1 MKSDLNYQKLIFR
14 KLKLSDYQKFE
25 KLFKKTFK
33 KKISYEFFKWRYFN
47 DRYSFCY
54 GVFCSS
60 NLIANV
66 GMKSMNLNNN
76 KKQRIYSRH
85 TSMVLKEYRGKGIF
99 SQLLENVKKKII
111 SKLGI
116 VVMWPNEY
124 NLSSFGIKKNLI
136 LKKKFYLYRS
146 INSNINS
153 TKTISYNINKIKK
166 FRFYI
171 KNKNNFFYKDYN
183 YFNKRYLTYKKNE
196 YFINSFEY
204 KNLKSFFIIKRNKHK
219 YGVNHVVLE
228 HFGSIKIKQIH
239 LRNLIKENKELVFW
253 SNNKMDKS
261 NLTLINHIN
270 LNIGLIKRINNN
282 KKNSIID
289 NKVFMPG
296 DTDTFITLR

>member
-1 MKSDLNYQKLIFR
+1 MKSDVNFQKLIFR

-54 GVFCSS
+54 GVFRSS

-99 SQLLENVKKKII
+99 SQLLENVKKKIL

-116 VVMWPNEY
+116 VVMWQNKY

-136 LKKKFYLYRS
+136 LKKKFYLYKS

-171 KNKNNFFYKDYN
+171 KNKKNFFYKDYN
-183 YFNKRYLTYKKNE
+183 YFNKRYLIYKKNE
-196 YFINSFEY
+196 YFINFFEY
-204 KNLKSFFIIKRNKHK
+204 KNLRSFFIIKRNKRK

-253 SNNKMDKS
+253 SNNKMKKS

-270 LNIGLIKRINNN
+270 LNIGLIKKINNN

-289 NKVFMPG
+289 NKIFMPG